1 ARDYSLRRL
10 ELLPSVGAAD
20 LEVVPVAGSDDLVD
34 VNYNIKERIANSI
47 SGSLGVSDLYGFMIG
62 GRLNMP
68 NVFGTG
74 NSFNLNAQLSI
85 PFQQLDISYID
96 P

>member
-1 ARDYSLRRL
+1 M
-10 ELLPSVGAAD
+10 EL
-20 LEVVPVAGSDDLVD
+20 VPVAGSDDLVD
-34 VNYNIKERIANSI
+34 VNYNIKERNANSI
-47 SGSLGVSDLYGFMIG
+47 SGSLGFSDLYGFMIG

-74 NSFNLNAQLSI
+74 NTFNLNAQLSI

-96 P
+96 PFLLHQGLAKVFLYI